1 MKLKTTMPR
10 VIIRLSKYDES
21 RNRKNA
27 IMRMD
32 QAHVCVATLFHLF
45 EKIKMLL
52 MPSSFKQQQAS
63 LAKIF

>member
-32 QAHVCVATLFHLF
+32 QAYTYLTLVTPQQSSY
-45 EKIKMLL
+45 LL
-52 MPSSFKQQQAS
+52 YT
-63 LAKIF
+63 I